1 MKIATIIGARPQF
14 VKASIVSHTLR
25 KHSKA
30 EEFLIHTGQHYDV
43 SMSDIFFSQLSMK
56 DPRYNLNI
64 SGSTHGDMTGR
75 MIISIEQV
83 LLKEKPDVVL
93 VYGDTN
99 STLSAAIAAS
109 KLMIPIAHVEAGLR
123 SFNMSMPEEINRILT
138 DRVSELLFTPCESA
152 DQNLL
157 MEGVPKNKIIRSGD
171 VMLDVLLKVTSA
183 SDNKEIAPLLS
194 ESKSYVLATV
204 HRQENTDNI
213 ESWKKIIGFIND
225 ISQQSKVIWPV
236 HPRVSSKIPRSIRGN
251 RNIELVEP
259 LGYLIEVIEWW
270 QTVPQ
275 GVPGTF
281 ALKVGVL
288 DTGIT
293 EEMYLELERLVDD
306 AKPVS
311 RQLTGL
317 AISLETQGAL
327 NIGVA
332 LYEGG
337 EINVYPPM
345 QRDIDVT
352 GYIGASGRE
361 HSIDT
366 LDVYP

>member
-25 KHSKA
+25 KYSQA
-30 EEFLIHTGQHYDV
+30 EEFLVHTGQHYDV

-99 STLSAAIAAS
+99 STLAAAIAAS

-138 DRVSELLFTPCESA
+138 DRVSDLLFTPSESA

-171 VMLDVLLKVTSA
+171 VMLDVLLKVTSE
-183 SDNKEIAPLLS
+183 SDNKEIVPLLS

-213 ESWKKIIGFIND
+213 ESWNKIIGFIND

-236 HPRVSSKIPRSIRGN
+236 HPRVSSKIPRSMMGN
-251 RNIELVEP
+251 KNIELVEP
-259 LGYLIEVIEWW
+259 LGYLEMLHAVMNSKFVITDSGGLQKEAFFLGIPCITLRTETEWSELLEIGWNKLLPPKDINAESVQSAFEFQPSSAVPAVYGDGHASEVI
-270 QTVPQ
+270 VKK
-275 GVPGTF
+275 
-281 ALKVGVL
+281 L
-288 DTGIT
+288 
-293 EEMYLELERLVDD
+293 
-306 AKPVS
+306 
-311 RQLTGL
+311 
-317 AISLETQGAL
+317 L
-327 NIGVA
+327 N
-332 LYEGG
+332 L
-337 EINVYPPM
+337 
-345 QRDIDVT
+345 
-352 GYIGASGRE
+352 
-361 HSIDT
+361 
-366 LDVYP
+366 